1 MAERK
6 KIGEILLQAGA
17 INAKQLEEALKDQ
30 KHYGGRLGT
39 LMLDR
44 RYIDERSFLNALSQQ
59 LKVPAVDFSKS
70 TIPESV
76 IHLVAQDIQEKHMV
90 FPVATRRTASGNVL
104 ILAMADPTN
113 VEVQDQIRFLIGY
126 RVEPVITLE
135 SVIRQSIRE
144 YWYRMDGKGSFR
156 YRPDVDLGADSSA
169 SPAEEE
175 NIRGERIID
184 FQDQISGKTPAPE
197 VIRRPA
203 PKPEPKP
210 APMSESKL
218 KAGRELVA
226 LLRLLAKKG
235 VISEKEYLEE
245 LKKTK

>member
-1 MAERK
+1 
-6 KIGEILLQAGA
+6 
-17 INAKQLEEALKDQ
+17 
-30 KHYGGRLGT
+30 
-39 LMLDR
+39 
-44 RYIDERSFLNALSQQ
+44 
-59 LKVPAVDFSKS
+59 
-70 TIPESV
+70 
-76 IHLVAQDIQEKHMV
+76 
-90 FPVATRRTASGNVL
+90 
-104 ILAMADPTN
+104 
-113 VEVQDQIRFLIGY
+113 
-126 RVEPVITLE
+126 
-135 SVIRQSIRE
+135 
-144 YWYRMDGKGSFR
+144 
-156 YRPDVDLGADSSA
+156 VDLGADSSA